1 MSTTLEQ
8 IDLAAKAFWAQHPTD
23 RDAAFAVLRRE
34 NPVPWSRA
42 PESDLLPPELNT
54 EGFWSLT
61 KYEDIRYASRN
72 PKIFS
77 SAEGITMETFD
88 PMMTEAAQSFIAM
101 DAPRHTQLR
110 GITLDAFKP
119 KNMRRLE
126 DWIRGHA
133 RDLVQEMA
141 PKGEGDFVDM
151 VSMHLPGRIFA
162 SFFGIPDHLYDKT
175 ISAAQRLLAWSDPE
189 ACGDQT
195 GLEMFADCVID
206 LHSVAQELSEERRD
220 NPGED
225 LFSWMLAAEWEGQKM
240 TEDEICAFFV
250 LLAVA
255 ANDTTRHSSAH
266 AIRLFS
272 ENPDQLA
279 LLQEDMDGRIDGAIE
294 EILRVAS
301 PLVHMRRTAT
311 EDVQIRDAQ
320 IKKGDKV
327 VLWYCSGNRD
337 EEVYEDP
344 DRFDI
349 LRDPNRHV
357 AFGGG
362 GPHYCLGNALGRT
375 TLKSLIREVY
385 GTMPDIKAEEP
396 DYQANNF
403 INGIHRLQV
412 RWTPPAAGTTAAAGT
427 DETAT
432 CPVPH
437 GDAAGGAC
445 PAPSN

>member
-1 MSTTLEQ
+1 MSTTLDE
-8 IDLAAKAFWAQHPTD
+8 IDLAAKSFWAKHPD
-23 RDAAFAVLRRE
+23 ERDAAFAVLRRE

-54 EGFWSLT
+54 QGFWSLT

-72 PKIFS
+72 PQIFS

-88 PMMTEAAQSFIAM
+88 PLMTEAAQSFIAM

-119 KNMRRLE
+119 RNMRRL
-126 DWIRGHA
+126 DGWVRGHA

-141 PKGEGDFVDM
+141 PKGEGDFVDL

-162 SFFGIPDHLYDKT
+162 SFFGVPDRLYEKT
-175 ISAAQRLLAWSDPE
+175 ISAAQRLLAWGDPE
-189 ACGDQT
+189 VCGEQS
-195 GLEMFADCVID
+195 GLELFADCVID
-206 LHSVAQELSEERRD
+206 LHSVVQELAEERRE
-220 NPGED
+220 NRGED
-225 LFSWMLAAEWEGQKM
+225 LVSWMLDAEWEGQHM
-240 TEDEICAFFV
+240 TEDEISAFFV

-272 ENPDQLA
+272 QNPDQLA
-279 LLQEDMDGRIDGAIE
+279 LLLEDMDGRIDGAVE

-301 PLVHMRRTAT
+301 PLLHMRRTAT
-311 EDVQIRDAQ
+311 QDVQVRDAQ
-320 IKKGDKV
+320 IKQGDKV

-337 EEVYEDP
+337 EEIYDNADE
-344 DRFDI
+344 FDI

-362 GPHYCLGNALGRT
+362 GPHYCLGNALART
-375 TLKSLIREVY
+375 TLKSLLREVY
-385 GTMPDIKAEEP
+385 GTMPDLTADEP
-396 DYQANNF
+396 EYQENNF

-412 RWTPPAAGTTAAAGT
+412 RWTPVTSGSGTPATGTVADA
-427 DETAT
+427 TAT

-437 GDAAGGAC
+437 
-445 PAPSN
+445 